1 MWNASHSRELFP
13 HVQQKKSRRLAVCP
27 SWDPAIPQAM
37 QQHGGRNRYPAID
50 PTKPA
55 NQTEPEPA
63 APRGTSLQIYPQ
75 PAVIPAEPR

>member
-1 MWNASHSRELFP
+1 
-13 HVQQKKSRRLAVCP
+13 VCP

-55 NQTEPEPA
+55 ANSAVPDEPL
-63 APRGTSLQIYPQ
+63 PRGTSLQVYPQ
-75 PAVIPAEPR
+75 PAPVPPVTDPRPK